1 MEAEWNYAACSIYMC
16 MWCVCLCVFVRISAL
31 YLKQILELATKCVI
45 KLVCVKHQ
53 CVYLISKCLLPVKQA
68 FVYFVCFTKRDLI
81 ISSSRCSSAAV
92 VQWSWISNIKEHF
105 YHIRLNISA
114 CCDQGAG
121 VFVGHQLR
129 RSYLICFFSWKTVDM
144 ICFDFVSQFCFSVTN
159 LHLNFSQHWLL
170 LPPWLTL
177 PPAGR

>member
-1 MEAEWNYAACSIYMC
+1 MC
-16 MWCVCLCVFVRISAL
+16 VPVRVFVRISAL
-31 YLKQILELATKCVI
+31 YLKQILKLATKCVI

-53 CVYLISKCLLPVKQA
+53 CVYLISKCLLWIRRSFILCVLQKG
-68 FVYFVCFTKRDLI
+68 
-81 ISSSRCSSAAV
+81 ISSFRAAV
-92 VQWSWISNIKEHF
+92 ALLQQLYNWVGFPTTF
-105 YHIRLNISA
+105 YHIRLNTSA

-159 LHLNFSQHWLL
+159 LHLNFSQRWLV

-177 PPAGR
+177 PPAGGQQTEL